1 MAEQNGAAEVPAA
14 GGAIGD
20 SAAPRDSR
28 GNLSKAPPALD
39 ITAAQ
44 LAGQTAMAVALSAA
58 SAPEGDGPP
67 SPGSPSDA
75 RRQSTRNK
83 ADKQKL
89 GHRRVREGEVT
100 YKKIQ
105 TTTIMGAIQLGISYA
120 LGSEASRPRR
130 DVLLNDFYTIE
141 TVTFPSQGSQHTPAH
156 HYTDF
161 RFKIYATIGFK
172 YFRTLFGIRPDDFL
186 VSMCNEPLRELANA
200 GASGSIFYLTLDDE
214 FIVKT
219 VQHKEG
225 ELLLK
230 LLPAYF
236 MNLNQNPRTLLPK
249 FFGLYCYQ
257 CNSKNIRLVVMNN
270 LLPSSIKMHQRYDLK
285 GSTYKRKANKHERA
299 KSSPTFKDLD
309 FMEHHP
315 EGLMLEATTYTALMH
330 TMQNDVRV
338 LESFQIMDYSLLVGV
353 HNLDIAAKER
363 TQAESAEPDGDAA
376 DGPSLSRSRSINR
389 HRLVAHSTAMESIQA
404 ESEPI
409 DDQQDVPPGG
419 IPARNSR
426 GERLLLFL
434 GIIDILQSY
443 RMKKRLEHTFKSM
456 VHDGNTI
463 SVHRPDFYAKRFT
476 DFMGKTVFQK
486 IPSLDG
492 IQGNHRKFRTLVSSY
507 MALRHSPSKRKGQSL
522 RMRALDNERKE
533 SSEVPAEGRARQP
546 GRPAVGMSGGGV
558 PLQQQ
563 LSVASSVSQPET
575 TSSRHVTQ
583 VTISGSTADGDKG
596 DSIRLVGYKRHLARF
611 PSVLRTPELSAPNM
625 RRRAEEAVRAGTS
638 VSDIHLDARNDSR
651 SSLSVDSGPAAG
663 GGGGAAGGPL
673 RHVTWTPPMSVE
685 GSTPTWTEGTPSFT
699 ESSSSG
705 DIGCPTTPVK
715 SLHASR
721 DSGVNT
727 MPYTKLNNAESGRP
741 AGGGYT
747 ETEMGPVTAATDSVC
762 IHVSGPDGRS

>member
-28 GNLSKAPPALD
+28 GNLNKAPPALD

-486 IPSLDG
+486 IPSP
-492 IQGNHRKFRTLVSSY
+492 
-507 MALRHSPSKRKGQSL
+507 LRHSPSKRKGQSL

-546 GRPAVGMSGGGV
+546 GRPAVGRQPSTTTSDAKPVSGGGV

-596 DSIRLVGYKRHLARF
+596 DSI
-611 PSVLRTPELSAPNM
+611 
-625 RRRAEEAVRAGTS
+625 S

>member
-28 GNLSKAPPALD
+28 GNLNKAPPALD

-363 TQAESAEPDGDAA
+363 TAESAEPDGDAA

-596 DSIRLVGYKRHLARF
+596 DSI
-611 PSVLRTPELSAPNM
+611 
-625 RRRAEEAVRAGTS
+625 S

>member
-486 IPSLDG
+486 IPSP
-492 IQGNHRKFRTLVSSY
+492 
-507 MALRHSPSKRKGQSL
+507 LRHSPSKRKGQSL

-596 DSIRLVGYKRHLARF
+596 DSI
-611 PSVLRTPELSAPNM
+611 
-625 RRRAEEAVRAGTS
+625 S

-747 ETEMGPVTAATDSVC
+747 ETEMT
-762 IHVSGPDGRS
+762 HL

>member
-28 GNLSKAPPALD
+28 GNLNKAPPALD

-596 DSIRLVGYKRHLARF
+596 DSI
-611 PSVLRTPELSAPNM
+611 
-625 RRRAEEAVRAGTS
+625 S

>member
-28 GNLSKAPPALD
+28 GNLNKAPPALD

-486 IPSLDG
+486 IPSP
-492 IQGNHRKFRTLVSSY
+492 
-507 MALRHSPSKRKGQSL
+507 LRHSPSKRKGQSL

-596 DSIRLVGYKRHLARF
+596 DSI
-611 PSVLRTPELSAPNM
+611 
-625 RRRAEEAVRAGTS
+625 S

>member
-28 GNLSKAPPALD
+28 GNLNKAPPALD

-363 TQAESAEPDGDAA
+363 TAESAEPDGDAA

-486 IPSLDG
+486 IPSP
-492 IQGNHRKFRTLVSSY
+492 
-507 MALRHSPSKRKGQSL
+507 LRHSPSKRKGQSL

-546 GRPAVGMSGGGV
+546 GRPAVGRQPSTTTSDAKPVSGGGV

-596 DSIRLVGYKRHLARF
+596 DSI
-611 PSVLRTPELSAPNM
+611 
-625 RRRAEEAVRAGTS
+625 S

>member
-486 IPSLDG
+486 IPSP
-492 IQGNHRKFRTLVSSY
+492 
-507 MALRHSPSKRKGQSL
+507 LRHSPSKRKGQSL

-546 GRPAVGMSGGGV
+546 GRPAVGRQPSTTTSDAKPVSGGGV

-596 DSIRLVGYKRHLARF
+596 DSI
-611 PSVLRTPELSAPNM
+611 
-625 RRRAEEAVRAGTS
+625 S

>member
-486 IPSLDG
+486 IPSP
-492 IQGNHRKFRTLVSSY
+492 
-507 MALRHSPSKRKGQSL
+507 LRHSPSKRKGQSL

-596 DSIRLVGYKRHLARF
+596 DSI
-611 PSVLRTPELSAPNM
+611 
-625 RRRAEEAVRAGTS
+625 S

>member
-1 MAEQNGAAEVPAA
+1 MFTRLTRLAEGRIKNPLMAEQNGSAEPPPPPSDGAMGDAAARDGRLQPGKVP
-14 GGAIGD
+14 
-20 SAAPRDSR
+20 P
-28 GNLSKAPPALD
+28 LD

-44 LAGQTAMAVALSAA
+44 GAAQMAVAVALSA
-58 SAPEGDGPP
+58 SAPDPDGPP
-67 SPGSPSDA
+67 SPGSPSDG
-75 RRQSTRNK
+75 RRQSARG
-83 ADKQKL
+83 ARRDKQKL

-120 LGSEASRPRR
+120 LGSEASRTTR
-130 DVLLNDFYTIE
+130 DVLLSDFYTIE
-141 TVTFPSQGSQHTPAH
+141 TIAFPNQGGTHTPAH
-156 HYTDF
+156 HFVDF

-186 VSMCNEPLRELANA
+186 LSMCNEPLRELTNA
-200 GASGSIFYLTLDDE
+200 GASGSIFYLTQDDE

-270 LLPSSIKMHQRYDLK
+270 LLPSSIKIHQRYDLK
-285 GSTYKRKANKHERA
+285 GSTYKRKASKQERS
-299 KSSPTFKDLD
+299 KRSPTYKDLD

-315 EGLMLEATTYTALMH
+315 EGLMLEASTYNALMQ
-330 TMQNDVRV
+330 TIQNDVRV

-353 HNLDIAAKER
+353 HNLDIAAKEK
-363 TQAESAEPDGDAA
+363 AEAEAEPETDGA
-376 DGPSLSRSRSINR
+376 GLSRSRSINR

-409 DDQQDVPPGG
+409 DDEQDVPPGG

-426 GERLLLFL
+426 GERVLLFL

-443 RMKKRLEHTFKSM
+443 RVKKRLEHTLKSM

-463 SVHRPDFYAKRFT
+463 SVHRPDFYARRFF
-476 DFMGKTVFQK
+476 DFMAKTVFQK

-492 IQGNHRKFRTLVSSY
+492 IKGSHRKFRTLVSSY

-522 RMRALDNERKE
+522 RMRAMDNERKD
-533 SSEVPAEGRARQP
+533 SELSAEQRQRQP
-546 GRPAVGMSGGGV
+546 GRPATSRQTSGVGCDSKSGG
-558 PLQQQ
+558 LQQQ
-563 LSVASSVSQPET
+563 TSVTSTSSAGGRQPE
-575 TSSRHVTQ
+575 SASRHVTQ
-583 VTISGSTADGDKG
+583 LTISGSSSAGDDDKR
-596 DSIRLVGYKRHLARF
+596 DSV
-611 PSVLRTPELSAPNM
+611 
-625 RRRAEEAVRAGTS
+625 S
-638 VSDIHLDARNDSR
+638 VSDIQLDPRPESR
-651 SSLSVDSGPAAG
+651 STLSVDSGPSSAA
-663 GGGGAAGGPL
+663 AAATGPL

-705 DIGCPTTPVK
+705 DMGCPTTPVK
-715 SLHASR
+715 SLTASR

-727 MPYTKLNNAESGRP
+727 MPYVKLNSSCSDRIPTAS
-741 AGGGYT
+741 YQ
-747 ETEMGPVTAATDSVC
+747 ETEMGVVSTATDSVC
-762 IHVSGPDGRS
+762 IHVSGPVGRR

>member
-28 GNLSKAPPALD
+28 GNLNKAPPALD

-363 TQAESAEPDGDAA
+363 TAESAEPDGDAA

-486 IPSLDG
+486 IPSP
-492 IQGNHRKFRTLVSSY
+492 
-507 MALRHSPSKRKGQSL
+507 LRHSPSKRKGQSL

-596 DSIRLVGYKRHLARF
+596 DSI
-611 PSVLRTPELSAPNM
+611 
-625 RRRAEEAVRAGTS
+625 S

>member
-596 DSIRLVGYKRHLARF
+596 DSI
-611 PSVLRTPELSAPNM
+611 
-625 RRRAEEAVRAGTS
+625 S